1 MKLFIVL
8 LHLILFL
15 TNCAT
20 IDLTNQIENRNAEI
34 KSSDVYKEVIRWIS
48 FANSKKKFFE
58 EGNQDY
64 LLLLDSLGVKNIKH
78 FEKAL
83 YFEYLNK
90 VSNNIDITIR
100 NIEVLLQANEKELIF
115 EKKYDEKLN
124 EDIITY
130 SGDTILFYEE
140 LKNFLIVLKFNLV
153 IRDNEQNK
161 ASVLLNENYY
171 YNIKYV
177 NSTIDS
183 IERYSVDYDGN
194 IID

>member
-15 TNCAT
+15 SSCVT
-20 IDLTNQIENRNAEI
+20 IDLTNQIEKRNTEI
-34 KSSDVYKEVIRWIS
+34 KSSDVYKEVTRWIS
-48 FANSKKKFFE
+48 FANSKKKFIE

-64 LLLLDSLGVKNIKH
+64 LLLLDSLGIKNIQH

-90 VSNNIDITIR
+90 ISNNINITIR
-100 NIEVLLQANEKELIF
+100 NLEVLLQANAKELIF
-115 EKKYDEKLN
+115 EKKYNEELG

-153 IRDNEQNK
+153 IRENEQNTT
-161 ASVLLNENYY
+161 SVILNENYY
-171 YNIKYV
+171 YNIKYI
-177 NSTIDS
+177 SGTIDS
-183 IERYSVDYDGN
+183 IERYPVDYNGN